1 MPKKSTERKV
11 RRKSLKVKRK
21 SRRKPKKVKSKS
33 KRKSR
38 RKYKRKSRRKSRRKS
53 SNVKSKSR
61 RKVKRQI
68 KRKVNGKSTYGTRY
82 GGERELVESCFQAES
97 GGGSGYRDLSKIDH
111 IPVVYNIKWLGLGPI
126 KIMFWNIQGTS
137 SREWFWAEEKMRCVI
152 EIVHGHKP
160 DLVYFSEV
168 SNKLIPDFLG
178 ENYKLLGSSYELDKN
193 NELGTKDLRCYGYF
207 DGNLAEYLIEKKVEM
222 GKTRLERSG
231 DVRAWLTTK
240 LLYKEYVLEITGLH
254 ARASKD
260 GGKSNIA
267 HIINSKINKPSR
279 NISYIF
285 GGDFNLGL
293 DESYDW
299 GYRETFTPEQIVF
312 EESASMAQIIRPI
325 TSTKLFNG
333 GTQQSGKILDYILVS
348 SDIEAEALAPW

>member
-1 MPKKSTERKV
+1 
-11 RRKSLKVKRK
+11 VKG
-21 SRRKPKKVKSKS
+21 
-33 KRKSR
+33 
-38 RKYKRKSRRKSRRKS
+38 
-53 SNVKSKSR
+53 KSR

-68 KRKVNGKSTYGTRY
+68 KRKVNGKSTYGTRS
-82 GGERELVESCFQAES
+82 GGEIPLVERCFQAKS
-97 GGGSGYRDLSKIDH
+97 GGGPGYRDLSKIDH

-137 SREWFWAEEKMRCVI
+137 SSEGGWYRDKKRCVI

-160 DLVYFSEV
+160 HLVFFSEV
-168 SNKLIPDFLG
+168 SHLLEENFLD
-178 ENYKLLGSSYELDKN
+178 EYRLLEQSKELTKHGGQ
-193 NELGTKDLRCYGYF
+193 GTKDLRMY
-207 DGNLAEYLIEKKVEM
+207 A
-222 GKTRLERSG
+222 RLDSPFKYAREERSG

-240 LLYKEYVLEITGLH
+240 LFYKEYVLEITGLH

-279 NISYIF
+279 NTSYIF
-285 GGDFNLGL
+285 GGDFNL
-293 DESYDW
+293 DFNESYDW

-312 EESASMAQIIRPI
+312 EESASMAKIIRPI
-325 TSTKLFNG
+325 TSPELFNG

-348 SDIEAEALAPW
+348 FNIEVEALAPW